1 MVPEIDMAKQSLK
14 DEINSKKSSLRM
26 EISSLETTLSQESQ
40 KLEQDLQVQIKTMQA
55 NLQQLSELNQATAQ
69 KAQIKKTLSSS
80 IIPLAS
86 IALILLIS
94 SICFGYVSNAKLN
107 EINMQKEQLAKLDTA
122 IQAQTQIY
130 NDMNRKIYQL
140 GAR

>member
-1 MVPEIDMAKQSLK
+1 MNRTSEILTKARISREKHQQNIENELKSAITQAVDDTTNSVKKSANSILSDMVPEIDMAKQSLK

-69 KAQIKKTLSSS
+69 KRGDV
-80 IIPLAS
+80 
-86 IALILLIS
+86 
-94 SICFGYVSNAKLN
+94 F
-107 EINMQKEQLAKLDTA
+107 
-122 IQAQTQIY
+122 
-130 NDMNRKIYQL
+130 
-140 GAR
+140 